1 MWTNMGY
8 WLVTEDSEF
17 FDDDDDDDYD
27 GDDDHDD
34 DDDDEHP
41 ILCLNMFK
49 LTNHIKPC

>member
-1 MWTNMGY
+1 MGY

-17 FDDDDDDDYD
+17 FDDDDDYD
-27 GDDDHDD
+27 GDDDHD